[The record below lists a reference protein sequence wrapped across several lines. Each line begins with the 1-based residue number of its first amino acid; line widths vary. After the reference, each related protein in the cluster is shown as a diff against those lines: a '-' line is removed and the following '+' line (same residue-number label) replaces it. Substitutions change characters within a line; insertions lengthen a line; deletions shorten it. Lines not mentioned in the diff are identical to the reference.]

1 MKDKYITARIKETEK
16 LIEKYREQKEM
27 VRGIL
32 RAQSNVLED
41 LNRLEQGALY
51 CLKKLAEE
59 Y

>member
-16 LIEKYREQKEM
+16 LIKKYREQKEI

>member
-1 MKDKYITARIKETEK
+1 MKDKYITARINETEK
-16 LIEKYREQKEM
+16 LIKRYREQKEI